1 MNKKVKGISLI
12 VLGLFLAYLLINRKG
27 LETSSNSEGNVL
39 ILFLDFFTLFFG
51 KTAWIIIGI
60 LLITGLV
67 FLMKKEIK
75 IGRAKV
81 LVGVLCFLAISLLFI
96 REDIVPPLPD
106 SFTDAGRILLELGF
120 GKESGGIAGG
130 LIAMPLHQI
139 ITTTVMGIFLWMVV
153 GLSIIYLLSTP
164 LEYFYEWIKGLKQ
177 YYTSDEYKEKVKL
190 LKAKRMSEK
199 LKRTDYKKYQ
209 KEELKKKII
218 ESRNQKLSFE
228 LAKKPKESFLDRTE
242 TYSKEE
248 LVKKEKEWSEFSRKL
263 EKNEIYSEKGKS
275 EGNKSVNAEEKIE
288 RKVEDKPKTE
298 KPTVE
303 IKEPQK
309 AKVEEQ
315 HKNEEKQAKVL
326 ETNEINES
334 SAKNT
339 KVFEEKISEKNKKME
354 TEKPTEN
361 KSPVNENKTVQKNP
375 AIEKTLETQKIQ
387 KEIKLSENNV
397 TKKKKTENP
406 SEEMVI
412 PKIEAFEDIEAI
424 KREKEME
431 ENLKKA
437 ENAVLNPSEGYNEL
451 LKKSIEEIFKIKPMD
466 MEKKFEI
473 EKSIIDNVNHLE
485 NVLKQFGI
493 DAKVVN
499 YEYGPTITRYEIT
512 IPAGIKVSKVTSLSD
527 DIAMNLA
534 AESIRIEAP
543 IPGKNTIGI
552 ETPNKIKEPVH
563 FSNIIQNKE
572 LEKGELNVILGKDIV
587 GRDKIID
594 ITKMPHLLIAGQT
607 GSGKSVAVN
616 TLIATLISKKSEKEV
631 KFIMV
636 DPKMVELMPYN
647 DIPHLLVPVIIDP
660 QQAAIALKWA
670 VNEME
675 NRYKQLM
682 ENGVRNIKSY
692 NSLKYVEKMPY
703 IVIII
708 DELADLMMVASGS
721 VEESIARIAQ
731 KARAVGIHL
740 VVATQ
745 RPSTDVITGMIKANL
760 PSRISFALRSQIDS
774 RTILDSA
781 GAEKL
786 LGQGDMLLLENGSSK
801 LERIQGAFIS
811 DEEVTNLTSTLK
823 SSRKVKYREEI
834 LTETQEKDK
843 TVDPYFE
850 NAIEIIKQEKKVSIS
865 LLQRELRIGF
875 NRASRIYDQLKE
887 KGIISYDNQ
896 ILIDDDLENEIK
908 K

>member
-1 MNKKVKGISLI
+1 MNKKVKGISFI
-12 VLGLFLAYLLINRKG
+12 VLGMFLTYLLVNRRG
-27 LETSSNSEGNVL
+27 IEASNNSEGNF
-39 ILFLDFFTLFFG
+39 LFLFLNFFTLIAG
-51 KTAWIIIGI
+51 KRGWIIIG
-60 LLITGLV
+60 LIFMAGLAY
-67 FLMKKEIK
+67 LIKKEVK
-75 IGRAKV
+75 ISRKKELTGAIC
-81 LVGVLCFLAISLLFI
+81 LLAISLLFI
-96 REDIVPPLPD
+96 REDIVTPLPD
-106 SFTDAGRILLELGF
+106 SFTDAGRIILELGF
-120 GKESGGIAGG
+120 GRESGGIVGS
-130 LIAMPLHQI
+130 LVAMPLYKI
-139 ITTTVMGIFLWMVV
+139 IATTVMGIFLWAVV
-153 GLSIIYLLSTP
+153 GLSIVYLLSTP
-164 LEYFYEWIKGLKQ
+164 LEYIYEWIKGVRQ
-177 YYTSDEYKEKVKL
+177 YYRSDEYKEKATL
-190 LKAKRMSEK
+190 LKAKKMSEK

-209 KEELKKKII
+209 KEEMKKRII

-228 LAKKPKESFLDRTE
+228 LAKKPKDSFLDKTE
-242 TYSKEE
+242 VYSDEE
-248 LVKKEKEWSEFSRKL
+248 LAKKEKEWTEFSKKMENDKVAA
-263 EKNEIYSEKGKS
+263 EKEKVAVKS
-275 EGNKSVNAEEKIE
+275 E
-288 RKVEDKPKTE
+288 RKPENS
-298 KPTVE
+298 
-303 IKEPQK
+303 
-309 AKVEEQ
+309 KVEEKKTEVKKQ
-315 HKNEEKQAKVL
+315 EEQQVKTPEKPELQKTVA
-326 ETNEINES
+326 E
-334 SAKNT
+334 NT
-339 KVFEEKISEKNKKME
+339 KVFQENNTPEVKTPETKETLQNSQVNVKPSAEKELQKEVKAAVSEEIKTAGDKTVKKENKKV
-354 TEKPTEN
+354 EN
-361 KSPVNENKTVQKNP
+361 HH
-375 AIEKTLETQKIQ
+375 
-387 KEIKLSENNV
+387 
-397 TKKKKTENP
+397 
-406 SEEMVI
+406 EEMVI
-412 PKIEAFEDIEAI
+412 PKIEAFEDVEAI
-424 KREKEME
+424 KRQKELE

-437 ENAVLNPSEGYNEL
+437 EAARLNTDKGYNEL

-512 IPAGIKVSKVTSLSD
+512 IPAGVKVSKVTSLSD

-823 SSRKVKYREEI
+823 SSRKVKYRDEI
-834 LTETQEKDK
+834 LVETQENDVN
-843 TVDPYFE
+843 VDPYFE

>member
-1 MNKKVKGISLI
+1 MNKKVKGISFI
-12 VLGLFLAYLLINRKG
+12 VLGMFLTYLLVNRRG
-27 LETSSNSEGNVL
+27 IEASNNSEGNF
-39 ILFLDFFTLFFG
+39 LFLFLNFFTLIAG
-51 KTAWIIIGI
+51 KMGWIIIG
-60 LLITGLV
+60 LIFVAGLAY
-67 FLMKKEIK
+67 LIKKEVK
-75 IGRAKV
+75 ISRKKELTGAIC
-81 LVGVLCFLAISLLFI
+81 LLAISLLFI
-96 REDIVPPLPD
+96 REDIVTPLPD
-106 SFTDAGRILLELGF
+106 SFTDAGRIILELGF
-120 GKESGGIAGG
+120 GRESGGIVGS
-130 LIAMPLHQI
+130 LVAMPLYKI
-139 ITTTVMGIFLWMVV
+139 IATTVMGIFLWAVV
-153 GLSIIYLLSTP
+153 GLSIVYLLSTP
-164 LEYFYEWIKGLKQ
+164 LEYVYEWIKGVRQ
-177 YYTSDEYKEKVKL
+177 YYRSDEYKEKATL
-190 LKAKRMSEK
+190 LKAKKMSEK

-209 KEELKKKII
+209 KEEMKKRII

-228 LAKKPKESFLDRTE
+228 LAKKPKDSFLDKTE
-242 TYSKEE
+242 VYSDAE
-248 LVKKEKEWSEFSRKL
+248 LAKKEKEWTEFSKKMENDKISA
-263 EKNEIYSEKGKS
+263 EKEKTEVKS
-275 EGNKSVNAEEKIE
+275 E
-288 RKVEDKPKTE
+288 RKPENS
-298 KPTVE
+298 
-303 IKEPQK
+303 
-309 AKVEEQ
+309 KVEEKKTEVKKQ
-315 HKNEEKQAKVL
+315 EEQQVKTL
-326 ETNEINES
+326 EKPELQKTVAE
-334 SAKNT
+334 NT
-339 KVFEEKISEKNKKME
+339 KVSQENNTPEVKAPENKEILQNSQVNVKPSAEKELQKEVKTAVSEEIKSAGDKTVKKENKKME
-354 TEKPTEN
+354 N
-361 KSPVNENKTVQKNP
+361 HH
-375 AIEKTLETQKIQ
+375 
-387 KEIKLSENNV
+387 
-397 TKKKKTENP
+397 
-406 SEEMVI
+406 EEMVI
-412 PKIEAFEDIEAI
+412 PKIEAFEDVEAI
-424 KREKEME
+424 KRQKELE

-437 ENAVLNPSEGYNEL
+437 EAARLNTDKGYNEL

-512 IPAGIKVSKVTSLSD
+512 IPAGVKVSKVTSLSD

-823 SSRKVKYREEI
+823 SSRKVKYRDEI
-834 LTETQEKDK
+834 LVETQENDVN
-843 TVDPYFE
+843 VDPYFE

>member
-1 MNKKVKGISLI
+1 MNKKVKGISFI
-12 VLGLFLAYLLINRKG
+12 VLGMFLTYLLVNRRG
-27 LETSSNSEGNVL
+27 IEASNNSEGNF
-39 ILFLDFFTLFFG
+39 LFLFLNFFTLIAG
-51 KTAWIIIGI
+51 KMAWIIVG
-60 LLITGLV
+60 LIFVAGLAY
-67 FLMKKEIK
+67 LIKKEVK
-75 IGRAKV
+75 ISRKKELTGAIC
-81 LVGVLCFLAISLLFI
+81 LLAISLLFI
-96 REDIVPPLPD
+96 REDIVTPLPD
-106 SFTDAGRILLELGF
+106 SFTDAGRIILELGF
-120 GKESGGIAGG
+120 GRESGGIVGS
-130 LIAMPLHQI
+130 LVAMPLYKI
-139 ITTTVMGIFLWMVV
+139 IATTVMGIFLWAVV
-153 GLSIIYLLSTP
+153 GLSIVYLLSTP
-164 LEYFYEWIKGLKQ
+164 LEYIYEWIKGVRQ
-177 YYTSDEYKEKVKL
+177 YYKSDEYKEKATL
-190 LKAKRMSEK
+190 LKAKKMSEK

-209 KEELKKKII
+209 KEEMKKRII

-228 LAKKPKESFLDRTE
+228 LAKKPKDSFLDKTE
-242 TYSKEE
+242 VYSDAE
-248 LVKKEKEWSEFSRKL
+248 LAKKEKEWTEFSKKMENDKISAEKEKAEVKSERKPENSKVEEKKTEVKKQEEQQVKTL
-263 EKNEIYSEKGKS
+263 EKPELQKTVAENTKVSQENNTPEVKTPENKEILQNSQVNVKPSAEKELQKEVKTAVSEEIKPVEDKTVKK
-275 EGNKSVNAEEKIE
+275 EN
-288 RKVEDKPKTE
+288 RKVEN
-298 KPTVE
+298 
-303 IKEPQK
+303 
-309 AKVEEQ
+309 
-315 HKNEEKQAKVL
+315 HH
-326 ETNEINES
+326 
-334 SAKNT
+334 
-339 KVFEEKISEKNKKME
+339 
-354 TEKPTEN
+354 
-361 KSPVNENKTVQKNP
+361 
-375 AIEKTLETQKIQ
+375 
-387 KEIKLSENNV
+387 
-397 TKKKKTENP
+397 
-406 SEEMVI
+406 EEMVI
-412 PKIEAFEDIEAI
+412 PKIEAFEDVEAI
-424 KREKEME
+424 KRQKELE

-437 ENAVLNPSEGYNEL
+437 EAARLNTDKGYNEL

-512 IPAGIKVSKVTSLSD
+512 IPAGVKVSKVTSLSD

-823 SSRKVKYREEI
+823 SSRKVKYRDEI
-834 LTETQEKDK
+834 LVETQENDVN
-843 TVDPYFE
+843 VDPYFE

>member
-1 MNKKVKGISLI
+1 MNKKVKGISFI
-12 VLGLFLAYLLINRKG
+12 VLGMFLTYLLVNRRG
-27 LETSSNSEGNVL
+27 IEASNNSEGNF
-39 ILFLDFFTLFFG
+39 LFLFLNFFTLIAG
-51 KTAWIIIGI
+51 KMGWIIIG
-60 LLITGLV
+60 LIFMAGLAY
-67 FLMKKEIK
+67 LIKKEVK
-75 IGRAKV
+75 ISRKKELTGAIC
-81 LVGVLCFLAISLLFI
+81 LLAISLLFI
-96 REDIVPPLPD
+96 REDIVTPLPD
-106 SFTDAGRILLELGF
+106 SFTDAGRIILELGF
-120 GKESGGIAGG
+120 GRESGGIVGS
-130 LIAMPLHQI
+130 LVAMPLYKI
-139 ITTTVMGIFLWMVV
+139 IATTVMGIFLWAVV
-153 GLSIIYLLSTP
+153 GLSIVYLLSTP
-164 LEYFYEWIKGLKQ
+164 LEYIYEWIKGVRQ
-177 YYTSDEYKEKVKL
+177 YYRSDEYKEKATL
-190 LKAKRMSEK
+190 LKAKKMSEK

-209 KEELKKKII
+209 KEEMKKRII

-228 LAKKPKESFLDRTE
+228 LAKKPKDSFLDKTE
-242 TYSKEE
+242 VYSDEE
-248 LVKKEKEWSEFSRKL
+248 LAKKEKEWTEFSKKMENDKVAA
-263 EKNEIYSEKGKS
+263 EKEKVAVKS
-275 EGNKSVNAEEKIE
+275 E
-288 RKVEDKPKTE
+288 RKPENS
-298 KPTVE
+298 
-303 IKEPQK
+303 
-309 AKVEEQ
+309 KVEEKKTEVKKQ
-315 HKNEEKQAKVL
+315 EEQQVKTPEKPELQKTVA
-326 ETNEINES
+326 E
-334 SAKNT
+334 NT
-339 KVFEEKISEKNKKME
+339 KVFQENNTPEVKTPETKETLQNSQVNVKPSAEKELQKEVKAAVSEEIKTAGDKTVKKENKKV
-354 TEKPTEN
+354 EN
-361 KSPVNENKTVQKNP
+361 HH
-375 AIEKTLETQKIQ
+375 
-387 KEIKLSENNV
+387 
-397 TKKKKTENP
+397 
-406 SEEMVI
+406 EEMVI
-412 PKIEAFEDIEAI
+412 PKIEAFEDVEAI
-424 KREKEME
+424 KRQKELE

-437 ENAVLNPSEGYNEL
+437 EAARLNTDKGYNEL
-451 LKKSIEEIFKIKPMD
+451 LKKSIEEIVKIKPMD

-512 IPAGIKVSKVTSLSD
+512 IPAGVKVSKVTSLSD

-823 SSRKVKYREEI
+823 SSRKVKYRDEI
-834 LTETQEKDK
+834 LVETQENDVN
-843 TVDPYFE
+843 VDPYFE

>member
-1 MNKKVKGISLI
+1 MNKKVKGISFI
-12 VLGLFLAYLLINRKG
+12 VLGMFLTYLLVNRRG
-27 LETSSNSEGNVL
+27 IEASNNSEGNF
-39 ILFLDFFTLFFG
+39 LFLFLNFFTLITG
-51 KTAWIIIGI
+51 KMGWIIIG
-60 LLITGLV
+60 LIFVAGLAY
-67 FLMKKEIK
+67 LIKKEVK
-75 IGRAKV
+75 ISRKKELTGAIC
-81 LVGVLCFLAISLLFI
+81 LLAISLLFI
-96 REDIVPPLPD
+96 REDIVTPLPD
-106 SFTDAGRILLELGF
+106 SFTDAGRIILELGF
-120 GKESGGIAGG
+120 GRESGGIVGS
-130 LIAMPLHQI
+130 LVAMPLYKI
-139 ITTTVMGIFLWMVV
+139 IATTVMGIFLWAVV
-153 GLSIIYLLSTP
+153 GLSIVYLLSTP
-164 LEYFYEWIKGLKQ
+164 LEYIYEWIKGVRQ
-177 YYTSDEYKEKVKL
+177 YYRSDEYKEKATL
-190 LKAKRMSEK
+190 LKAKKMSEK

-209 KEELKKKII
+209 KEEMKKRII

-228 LAKKPKESFLDRTE
+228 LAKKPKDSFLDKTE
-242 TYSKEE
+242 VYSDAE
-248 LVKKEKEWSEFSRKL
+248 LAKKEKEWTEFSKKMENDKVAA
-263 EKNEIYSEKGKS
+263 EKEKVAVKS
-275 EGNKSVNAEEKIE
+275 E
-288 RKVEDKPKTE
+288 RKPENS
-298 KPTVE
+298 
-303 IKEPQK
+303 
-309 AKVEEQ
+309 KVEEKKTEVKKQ
-315 HKNEEKQAKVL
+315 EEQQVKTAEKPELQKTVA
-326 ETNEINES
+326 E
-334 SAKNT
+334 NT
-339 KVFEEKISEKNKKME
+339 KVFQENNTPELKTPENKETLQNSQVNVKPSAEKELQKEVKAAVSEEIKPAGDKTVKKENKKV
-354 TEKPTEN
+354 EN
-361 KSPVNENKTVQKNP
+361 HH
-375 AIEKTLETQKIQ
+375 
-387 KEIKLSENNV
+387 
-397 TKKKKTENP
+397 
-406 SEEMVI
+406 EEMVI
-412 PKIEAFEDIEAI
+412 PKIEAFEDVEAI
-424 KREKEME
+424 KRQKELE

-437 ENAVLNPSEGYNEL
+437 EAARLNTDKGYNEL

-512 IPAGIKVSKVTSLSD
+512 IPAGVKVSKVTSLSD

-823 SSRKVKYREEI
+823 SSRKVKYRDEI
-834 LTETQEKDK
+834 LVETQENDVN
-843 TVDPYFE
+843 VDPYFE

>member
-1 MNKKVKGISLI
+1 MNKKVKGISFI
-12 VLGLFLAYLLINRKG
+12 VLGMFLTYLLVNRRG
-27 LETSSNSEGNVL
+27 IEASNNSEGNF
-39 ILFLDFFTLFFG
+39 LFLFLNFFTLLTG
-51 KTAWIIIGI
+51 KMAWIIIG
-60 LLITGLV
+60 LIFVAGLAY
-67 FLMKKEIK
+67 LIKKEVK
-75 IGRAKV
+75 ISRKKELTGAIC
-81 LVGVLCFLAISLLFI
+81 LLAISLLFI
-96 REDIVPPLPD
+96 REDIVTPLPD
-106 SFTDAGRILLELGF
+106 SFTDAGRIILELGF
-120 GKESGGIAGG
+120 GRESGGIVGS
-130 LIAMPLHQI
+130 LVAMPLYKI
-139 ITTTVMGIFLWMVV
+139 IATTVMGIFLWAVV
-153 GLSIIYLLSTP
+153 GLSIIYLLSAP
-164 LEYFYEWIKGLKQ
+164 LEYIYEWIKGVRQ
-177 YYTSDEYKEKVKL
+177 YYRSDEYKEKATL
-190 LKAKRMSEK
+190 LKAKKMSEK

-209 KEELKKKII
+209 KEEMKKRII

-228 LAKKPKESFLDRTE
+228 LAKKPKDSFLDKTE
-242 TYSKEE
+242 VYSDVE
-248 LVKKEKEWSEFSRKL
+248 LAKKEKEWTEFSKKMENDKISA
-263 EKNEIYSEKGKS
+263 EKEKAEVKS
-275 EGNKSVNAEEKIE
+275 E
-288 RKVEDKPKTE
+288 RKPENS
-298 KPTVE
+298 
-303 IKEPQK
+303 
-309 AKVEEQ
+309 KVEEKKPEIKKQ
-315 HKNEEKQAKVL
+315 EGQQVKTLEKPKLQKTVA
-326 ETNEINES
+326 E
-334 SAKNT
+334 NT
-339 KVFEEKISEKNKKME
+339 KVSQENNTPEVKTPENKETVQNSQVNVKPSAEKELQKEVKTAVSEEIKTAGDKTVKKENKKV
-354 TEKPTEN
+354 EN
-361 KSPVNENKTVQKNP
+361 HH
-375 AIEKTLETQKIQ
+375 
-387 KEIKLSENNV
+387 
-397 TKKKKTENP
+397 
-406 SEEMVI
+406 EEMVI
-412 PKIEAFEDIEAI
+412 PKIEAFEDVEAI
-424 KREKEME
+424 KRQKELE

-437 ENAVLNPSEGYNEL
+437 EAARLNTDKGYNEL

-512 IPAGIKVSKVTSLSD
+512 IPAGVKVSKVTSLSD

-823 SSRKVKYREEI
+823 SSRKVKYRDEI
-834 LTETQEKDK
+834 LVETQENDVN
-843 TVDPYFE
+843 VDPYFE

>member
-1 MNKKVKGISLI
+1 MNKKVKGISFI
-12 VLGLFLAYLLINRKG
+12 VLGMFLTYLLVNRRG
-27 LETSSNSEGNVL
+27 IEASNNSEGNF
-39 ILFLDFFTLFFG
+39 LFLFLNFFTLIAG
-51 KTAWIIIGI
+51 KMGWIIIG
-60 LLITGLV
+60 LIFVAGLAY
-67 FLMKKEIK
+67 LIKKEVK
-75 IGRAKV
+75 ISRKKELTGAIC
-81 LVGVLCFLAISLLFI
+81 LLAISLLFI
-96 REDIVPPLPD
+96 REDIVTPLPD
-106 SFTDAGRILLELGF
+106 SFTDAGRIILELGF
-120 GKESGGIAGG
+120 GRESGGIVGS
-130 LIAMPLHQI
+130 LVAMPLYKI
-139 ITTTVMGIFLWMVV
+139 IATTVMGIFLWAVV
-153 GLSIIYLLSTP
+153 GLSIIYLLSAP
-164 LEYFYEWIKGLKQ
+164 LEYIYEWIKGVRQ
-177 YYTSDEYKEKVKL
+177 YYRSDEYKEKATL
-190 LKAKRMSEK
+190 LKAKKMSEK

-209 KEELKKKII
+209 KEEMKKRII

-228 LAKKPKESFLDRTE
+228 LSKKPKDSFLDKTE
-242 TYSKEE
+242 VYSDAE
-248 LVKKEKEWSEFSRKL
+248 LAKKEKEWTEFSKKMENDKISA
-263 EKNEIYSEKGKS
+263 EKEKATGKS
-275 EGNKSVNAEEKIE
+275 ERKPENSKIEEK
-288 RKVEDKPKTE
+288 KTE
-298 KPTVE
+298 VK
-303 IKEPQK
+303 KQ
-309 AKVEEQ
+309 EEQ
-315 HKNEEKQAKVL
+315 QVKTLEKPELQKTVA
-326 ETNEINES
+326 E
-334 SAKNT
+334 NT
-339 KVFEEKISEKNKKME
+339 KVSQENNTPEVKTPENKETVQNSQVNVKPSAEKELQKEVKTAVSEEIKSAGDKAVKKENKKME
-354 TEKPTEN
+354 N
-361 KSPVNENKTVQKNP
+361 HH
-375 AIEKTLETQKIQ
+375 
-387 KEIKLSENNV
+387 
-397 TKKKKTENP
+397 
-406 SEEMVI
+406 EEMVI
-412 PKIEAFEDIEAI
+412 PKIEAFEDVEAI
-424 KREKEME
+424 KRQKELE

-437 ENAVLNPSEGYNEL
+437 ETARLNTDKGYNEL

-512 IPAGIKVSKVTSLSD
+512 IPAGVKVSKVTSLSD

-823 SSRKVKYREEI
+823 SSRKVKYRDEI
-834 LTETQEKDK
+834 LVETQENDVN
-843 TVDPYFE
+843 VDPYFE

>member
-1 MNKKVKGISLI
+1 MNKKVKGISFI
-12 VLGLFLAYLLINRKG
+12 VLGMFLTYLLVNRRG
-27 LETSSNSEGNVL
+27 IEASNNSEGNF
-39 ILFLDFFTLFFG
+39 LFLFLNFFTLIAG
-51 KTAWIIIGI
+51 KMGWIIIG
-60 LLITGLV
+60 LIFVAGLAY
-67 FLMKKEIK
+67 LIKKEVK
-75 IGRAKV
+75 ISRKKELTGAIC
-81 LVGVLCFLAISLLFI
+81 LLAISLLFI
-96 REDIVPPLPD
+96 REDIVTPLPD
-106 SFTDAGRILLELGF
+106 SFTDAGRIILELGF
-120 GKESGGIAGG
+120 GRESGGIVGS
-130 LIAMPLHQI
+130 LVAMPLYKI
-139 ITTTVMGIFLWMVV
+139 IATTVMGIFLWAVV
-153 GLSIIYLLSTP
+153 GLSIVYLLSTP
-164 LEYFYEWIKGLKQ
+164 LEYVYEWIKGVRQ
-177 YYTSDEYKEKVKL
+177 YYKSDEYKEKATL
-190 LKAKRMSEK
+190 LKAKKMSEK

-209 KEELKKKII
+209 KEEMKKRII

-228 LAKKPKESFLDRTE
+228 LAKKPKDSFLDKTE
-242 TYSKEE
+242 VYSDAE
-248 LVKKEKEWSEFSRKL
+248 LAKKEKEWTEFSKKMENDKISAEKEKAEVKSERKPENSKVEEKKTEVKKQEGQQVKTL
-263 EKNEIYSEKGKS
+263 EKPELQKTVAENTKVSQENNTPEVKTPENKETLQNSQVNVKPSAEKELQKEVKTAVSEEIKPVEDKTVKK
-275 EGNKSVNAEEKIE
+275 EN
-288 RKVEDKPKTE
+288 RKVEN
-298 KPTVE
+298 
-303 IKEPQK
+303 
-309 AKVEEQ
+309 
-315 HKNEEKQAKVL
+315 HH
-326 ETNEINES
+326 
-334 SAKNT
+334 
-339 KVFEEKISEKNKKME
+339 
-354 TEKPTEN
+354 
-361 KSPVNENKTVQKNP
+361 
-375 AIEKTLETQKIQ
+375 
-387 KEIKLSENNV
+387 
-397 TKKKKTENP
+397 
-406 SEEMVI
+406 EEMVI
-412 PKIEAFEDIEAI
+412 PKIEAFEDVEAI
-424 KREKEME
+424 KRQKELE

-437 ENAVLNPSEGYNEL
+437 EAARLNTDKGYNEL

-512 IPAGIKVSKVTSLSD
+512 IPAGVKVSKVTSLSD

-823 SSRKVKYREEI
+823 SSRKVKYRDEI
-834 LTETQEKDK
+834 LVETQENDVN
-843 TVDPYFE
+843 VDPYFE